1 MNKTPLNIA
10 VLTVSDTRTVE
21 SDTSGL
27 FLKEAAIAEGHQVDF
42 HEIVKDDQA
51 MIREQVKSWIADSNV
66 QVVLLTGGT
75 GFAPRDVTPEAIE
88 PLFERAIPGFG
99 ELFRMIS
106 YKEIGTSTIQ
116 SRALAGIANHT
127 LIFAMPGSTGACRTA
142 WNMIL
147 KEQLDS
153 THRPCNFVGL
163 VSYD

>member
-75 GFAPRDVTPEAIE
+75 GFASRDVTPEAIE

-142 WNMIL
+142 WNAIL

-153 THRPCNFVGL
+153 THKPCNFAGL
-163 VSYD
+163 V